1 MIHKWATTTDL
12 KHEKEQV
19 QSEYQAMLLYYSFIW

>member
-12 KHEKEQV
+12 KHEAEQV
-19 QSEYQAMLLYYSFIW
+19 QGEYQALILYYLFI